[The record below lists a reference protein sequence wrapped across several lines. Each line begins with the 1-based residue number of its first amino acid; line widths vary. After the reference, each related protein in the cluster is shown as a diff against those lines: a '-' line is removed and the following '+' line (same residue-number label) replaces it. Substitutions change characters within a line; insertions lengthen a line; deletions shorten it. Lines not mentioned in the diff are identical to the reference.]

1 MGESTHIWELQ
12 STLAVYTTFKTESNA
27 IEFAKGRARP
37 HGCRLASVAQLER
50 STWQVL
56 KSTALDAVNDH
67 GSWLSYIGVGI
78 RAFFSAQGPGL
89 SSKCSKEVLD
99 RQLVSAV
106 LRSSVRY
113 CCTLACM
120 SCSCRLIT
128 SRSVTLARASTRMR
142 RLLMQQ
148 QAVRMS
154 LQSCSLI
161 TPAREFRLLQYGV
174 GVFQSSESVRQSVH
188 IVLQ

>member
-1 MGESTHIWELQ
+1 MHFGG
-12 STLAVYTTFKTESNA
+12 VYHFQNWIQCDRVRE
-27 IEFAKGRARP
+27 GRARP

-67 GSWLSYIGVGI
+67 GSMLSYIGVGI

-128 SRSVTLARASTRMR
+128 SRSVTLARASSRMR
-142 RLLMQQ
+142 RLLKQQ

-161 TPAREFRLLQYGV
+161 TPARSSVCCNTAWVSSKVLR
-174 GVFQSSESVRQSVH
+174 VFVS
-188 IVLQ
+188 LCT

>member
-1 MGESTHIWELQ
+1 MHFGG
-12 STLAVYTTFKTESNA
+12 VYHFQNWIQCDRVRE
-27 IEFAKGRARP
+27 GRARP

-67 GSWLSYIGVGI
+67 GSLLSYIGVGI

-106 LRSSVRY
+106 LRSSCSEMSKHIKPWRP
-113 CCTLACM
+113 LL
-120 SCSCRLIT
+120 SCSGNP
-128 SRSVTLARASTRMR
+128 VPA
-142 RLLMQQ
+142 LLE
-148 QAVRMS
+148 
-154 LQSCSLI
+154 CHPTI
-161 TPAREFRLLQYGV
+161 
-174 GVFQSSESVRQSVH
+174 
-188 IVLQ
+188 

>member
-1 MGESTHIWELQ
+1 M
-12 STLAVYTTFKTESNA
+12 
-27 IEFAKGRARP
+27 
-37 HGCRLASVAQLER
+37 
-50 STWQVL
+50 L

-67 GSWLSYIGVGI
+67 GSLLSYIGVGT

-128 SRSVTLARASTRMR
+128 SRFCNVGTGFYSNAQTSYATAGCANVSAV
-142 RLLMQQ
+142 LL
-148 QAVRMS
+148 VDNT
-154 LQSCSLI
+154 CK
-161 TPAREFRLLQYGV
+161 EFRLLQYGV
-174 GVFQSSESVRQSVH
+174 GVFQIPESVRQSVH

>member
-1 MGESTHIWELQ
+1 ML
-12 STLAVYTTFKTESNA
+12 
-27 IEFAKGRARP
+27 R
-37 HGCRLASVAQLER
+37 
-50 STWQVL
+50 
-56 KSTALDAVNDH
+56 STALDAVNDH
-67 GSWLSYIGVGI
+67 GSLLGYIGVGI

-106 LRSSVRY
+106 LRSSVRC

-128 SRSVTLARASTRMR
+128 SRSVTLARASSRMR
-142 RLLMQQ
+142 KLLKQQ

-154 LQSCSLI
+154 LQSC
-161 TPAREFRLLQYGV
+161 TCKEFRLLQYGV
-174 GVFQSSESVRQSVH
+174 GVFQSSESVCQSVH
-188 IVLQ
+188 KVLQQEEILCLIVNLGFLRQAYYFV